1 MGRPQGPQV
10 RRTPLCHIGE
20 SFVSAGWMCEGRV
33 ARIHDEVPREQP
45 NWVRPC
51 PPEFE
56 LGNWKIIQQPRIS
69 VANMM

>member
-33 ARIHDEVPREQP
+33 AMIHDEVPREQP

-56 LGNWKIIQQPRIS
+56 LGNWQIIEQPRIS